1 MCRCPAWIGPDTG
14 IAPVP
19 SPTLNPNLSDRTIM
33 ATTEKDMT
41 TLVQREYKEG
51 FVTDIDADTLPPGL
65 GEDVVRT
72 ISARKEALIPA

>member
-1 MCRCPAWIGPDTG
+1 
-14 IAPVP
+14 
-19 SPTLNPNLSDRTIM
+19 M
-33 ATTEKDMT
+33 ATTEKDLT

-65 GEDVVRT
+65 GEDVIRT